1 MEYKN
6 KRVGGLV
13 TMIVGVVLGK
23 IFIYDVLQAA
33 KEGRAEINIY
43 RTGIVAS
50 ILCIILGGLYIIFSD
65 KVEYII
71 KFDENNLK
79 FQNVLIIFVLG
90 GTGLAGYVWIN
101 IKLSALGYKW
111 YVFLDNS
118 VNEMLSS

>member
-1 MEYKN
+1 LQKTHSYACIGEGVMEYKN

-101 IKLSALGYKW
+101 IKLSALGYK
-111 YVFLDNS
+111 
-118 VNEMLSS
+118 

>member
-101 IKLSALGYKW
+101 IKLSALGYK
-111 YVFLDNS
+111 
-118 VNEMLSS
+118 